1 MLPVVI
7 IGENLQRMQ
16 HIGKSMPMA
25 QCVPLRSI
33 RFNQQQDTQHIP
45 ALGAPS
51 IVLLDIEAHNSEQV
65 GSYIKRFK
73 MAYPSS
79 AVLVLIGFGDAKAEQ
94 IVIDSGADDV
104 LLRPVSLM
112 RLTLTVRNLSEL
124 VNRRNASEEPY
135 SGSGAMMR
143 SHSDSVSLLN
153 ADGTLKRL
161 HKMEQDIIS
170 FAVEYCHGHISNTAK
185 ALGIGR
191 STLYRKL
198 DAFQT
203 RTKFEERVLNKHDR
217 VIPMEPVDTVY

>member
-1 MLPVVI
+1 MLPVII
-7 IGENLQRMQ
+7 IGENMQRMQ

-33 RFNQQQDTQHIP
+33 RFNQQQDIQHIP

-51 IVLLDIEAHNSEQV
+51 IVLLDVEVHNSEQV
-65 GSYIKRFK
+65 GGYIKRFK
-73 MAYPSS
+73 ASYPSS
-79 AVLVLIGFGDAKAEQ
+79 AILVLIGFGESNAEQ
-94 IVIDSGADDV
+94 TVIDSGADDV

-112 RLTLTVRNLSEL
+112 RLSLTLRNLSEL
-124 VNRRNASEEPY
+124 VNRRNISDDPY
-135 SGSGAMMR
+135 SSMMSGS
-143 SHSDSVSLLN
+143 SDSVSLLN

-161 HKMEQDIIS
+161 HKMEQDVIS

-198 DAFQT
+198 DAIQT
-203 RTKFEERVLNKHDR
+203 RTKFEERVLNS
-217 VIPMEPVDTVY
+217 VC